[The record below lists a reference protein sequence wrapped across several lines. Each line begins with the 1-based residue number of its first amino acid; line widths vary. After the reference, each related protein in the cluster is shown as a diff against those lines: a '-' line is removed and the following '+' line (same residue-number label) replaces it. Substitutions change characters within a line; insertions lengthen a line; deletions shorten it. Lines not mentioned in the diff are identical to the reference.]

1 MVSGLPGSP
10 LTVPEDSRTVAGMSC
25 RCVSVSGPDGAQM
38 RDVAQGVAERLGF
51 SLVDEAIVMRAAAEA
66 GVEPQVVEN
75 VEKRQSFM
83 DRLLDTFATSSDA
96 SALVFAGGGG
106 YLAPESVPLSDDLR
120 DLIRQAIAET
130 ASRGNAVIVAHAAA
144 HALASHDD
152 VLRVLVTASRD
163 TRCARF
169 AAEQGLAEK
178 DAAHAI
184 DKSDA
189 ARLDYLRRFYGERSE
204 LPTHYDSCEHG
215 PPLLATG
222 RRAGRARSRGALEA
236 RVSPP
241 SPERLVRRLTT
252 FHRKQHR
259 CETPHY

>member
-1 MVSGLPGSP
+1 MFPLPWVSGLPGSP

-120 DLIRQAIAET
+120 DLIRQAIEET

-184 DKSDA
+184 DESDA

-204 LPTHYDSCEHG
+204 LSTHYDLVVNTDRLSSQQAVE
-215 PPLLATG
+215 LVALA
-222 RRAGRARSRGALEA
+222 AG
-236 RVSPP
+236 
-241 SPERLVRRLTT
+241 VR
-252 FHRKQHR
+252 
-259 CETPHY
+259 